1 MATKTLALRGNG
13 KTTGKVRRTR
23 TRTRVWQAAFLR
35 ALRIAPSIKHACKV
49 AKVDRRLVYRVRLQ
63 DEEFAVLWD
72 DAIAASIDELEAVA
86 FRKAAEGDSNLL
98 TFLLRCH
105 KPQVYRDVQRQ
116 ELDMRFCGVLVVPPK
131 ENLPP

>member
-1 MATKTLALRGNG
+1 MDCRL
-13 KTTGKVRRTR
+13 
-23 TRTRVWQAAFLR
+23 LR
-35 ALRIAPSIKHACKV
+35 ALRIAPSVKHACKV
-49 AKVDRRLVYRVRLQ
+49 AKIDRRTAYKHGDN

-105 KPQVYRDVQRQ
+105 KPEIYRDTQRH
-116 ELDMRFCGVLVVPPK
+116 EVGLLGGIVLLPAK
-131 ENLPP
+131 ETGAE

>member
-1 MATKTLALRGNG
+1 MPNTLALLDKHKKNG
-13 KTTGKVRRTR
+13 KVHRVRARTR
-23 TRTRVWQAAFLR
+23 IWKAAFLK
-35 ALRIAPSIKHACKV
+35 ALRIAPSVKHACKV
-49 AKVDRRLVYRVRLQ
+49 AKIDRRTAYKHRDK

-105 KPQVYRDVQRQ
+105 KPQIYRDVIRN
-116 ELDMRFCGVLVVPPK
+116 EVAVAGVVF
-131 ENLPP
+131 LPEKKPGSP

>member
-1 MATKTLALRGNG
+1 MDCRL
-13 KTTGKVRRTR
+13 
-23 TRTRVWQAAFLR
+23 LR
-35 ALRIAPSIKHACKV
+35 ALRIAPSVKHACKV
-49 AKVDRRLVYRVRLQ
+49 AKIDRRTAYKHRDN

-105 KPQVYRDVQRQ
+105 KPEIYRDTQRH
-116 ELDMRFCGVLVVPPK
+116 EVGLLGGIVLLPAK
-131 ENLPP
+131 ETGAE